1 MYLLVRSH
9 KALHVVSWV
18 IFHRT
23 PKRSWKSS
31 AWRYFSGDHSSQRI
45 TKLHTRKPR
54 IDDCINNRSLEEI
67 SEVFGKYS
75 EDAPEKK
82 FEATD
87 IECIEHQRKEK
98 E

>member
-1 MYLLVRSH
+1 MTASTSSINALVSIGNP
-9 KALHVVSWV
+9 ALTTT
-18 IFHRT
+18 I
-23 PKRSWKSS
+23 
-31 AWRYFSGDHSSQRI
+31 
-45 TKLHTRKPR
+45 
-54 IDDCINNRSLEEI
+54 NRSLEEI
-67 SEVFGKYS
+67 SEVFEKYS